1 MKKHLTLSLVLLA
14 LSCTSLLAQ
23 KKKQPPPPP
32 SPYQITWSQC
42 FGGSAQDIG
51 FSFCEFDTSE
61 VLVASYTYS
70 DDGSITTPVHGSADW
85 WAEKF
90 THTTTPQL
98 VWSYTYGGSMYDKLR
113 QMTPSYNHKSYALFG
128 TAHSKDGDI
137 DKSQIPKGN
146 DKDNWWLVKINNAG
160 TILQQKLIVGAGN
173 GDCGGRALL
182 PTSDN
187 GYILLGWSNAQAG
200 DFNGNYSNFGAFSLD
215 GWLFKLDSNLNIQW
229 RNHYGGTGADAP
241 IRIIRAGNY
250 YYFTGLTTSNDF
262 DMAGQNHPS
271 LIDTSLIASADFGVW
286 KTDTMGNV
294 IWAKSPGGSGEEFP
308 FDIHADWDGNIVC
321 AGFTESTDGD
331 VTGYHGGVK
340 DGWLFKLNAN
350 DGSLMWEKTYG
361 GSVSDAIKRI
371 LPMPDHGY
379 TLLCTSSSKN
389 GDAYGA
395 GNHGSKDVW
404 LLRVDSN
411 RNLMY
416 SKMFGGS
423 DSEEALD
430 LMEFPGQ
437 GYLILASTSSK
448 DGDLQ
453 GIKNPTSGEDN
464 WMFFVSDSSLFNSN
478 SSQKFQPNV
487 MQMAEAFNPTSVI
500 VYPSV
505 TSGPVTLQSEA
516 PVNKGYT
523 IRVVDISG
531 KEVWSKV
538 ITTINAPVN
547 QNIDLSKNPKGT
559 YFVQIQFTD
568 GKKQTQ
574 KVVVQ

>member
-1 MKKHLTLSLVLLA
+1 M
-14 LSCTSLLAQ
+14 
-23 KKKQPPPPP
+23 
-32 SPYQITWSQC
+32 
-42 FGGSAQDIG
+42 
-51 FSFCEFDTSE
+51 
-61 VLVASYTYS
+61 
-70 DDGSITTPVHGSADW
+70 
-85 WAEKF
+85 KF
-90 THTTTPQL
+90 THSTTPQL

-113 QMTPSYNHKSYALFG
+113 QMTPSYNKKSYALFG
-128 TAHSKDGDI
+128 TAHSKDGDV
-137 DKSQIPKGN
+137 DKSQIPAN

-160 TILQQKLIVGAGN
+160 TILKQKLIVGAAN

-200 DFNGNYSNFGAFSLD
+200 DFNGNYSNLGKYSVD

-229 RNHYGGTGADAP
+229 KNHYGGTGADAP

-250 YYFTGLTTSNDF
+250 YYLTGLTTSNDF

-271 LIDTSLIASADFGVW
+271 LIDTSLVASGDFGVW
-286 KTDTMGNV
+286 KVDTMGNV

-321 AGFTESTDGD
+321 AGFTESYDGD
-331 VTGYHGGVK
+331 VTGNHGGVK
-340 DGWLFKLNAN
+340 DGWLFKLNAS
-350 DGSLMWEKTYG
+350 DGSLMWEKCFG

-371 LPMPDHGY
+371 LPMPDHGF

-389 GDAYGA
+389 DDAYGV

-411 RNLMY
+411 LNIMY

-437 GYLILASTSSK
+437 GYLILASTSSS
-448 DGDLQ
+448 DGDLK
-453 GIKNPTSGEDN
+453 GIKSPTSGEDD
-464 WMFFVSDSSLFNSN
+464 WLFFVEDSSLFNSN
-478 SSQKFQPNV
+478 TTMKTTVNV
-487 MQMAEAFNPTSVI
+487 MKMAEALNPTTVI
-500 VYPSV
+500 IYPSV
-505 TSGPVTLQSEA
+505 TSGPVSLQSAA
-516 PVNKGYT
+516 PINKGYT

-531 KEVWSKV
+531 KEVWSKIV
-538 ITTINAPVN
+538 ANLNARVN
-547 QNIDLSKNPKGT
+547 QNINLSGNPKGT
-559 YFVQIQFTD
+559 YLVQIQFTD
-568 GKKQTQ
+568 GAKQTE
-574 KVVVQ
+574 KVILQ